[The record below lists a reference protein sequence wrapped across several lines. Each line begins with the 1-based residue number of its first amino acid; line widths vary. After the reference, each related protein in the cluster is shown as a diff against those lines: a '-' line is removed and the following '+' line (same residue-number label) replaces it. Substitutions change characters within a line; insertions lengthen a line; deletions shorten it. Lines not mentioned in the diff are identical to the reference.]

1 MIAATSSRRSG
12 HRCEYVFNVID
23 GFLCPSI
30 PKNGPRFI
38 KVGRLVRYAQEDI
51 DAYVDAQRVET
62 ANA

>member
-1 MIAATSSRRSG
+1 MPKKHLPPFEVAEQLGVPVATLVDWR
-12 HRCEYVFNVID
+12 Y
-23 GFLCPSI
+23 
-30 PKNGPRFI
+30 KKKGPRFI